1 MENVMDFAHKLVKM
15 KRILSPAYLKM
26 GSIKMEIEFLFLN
39 YIWMAINVFKK

>member
-26 GSIKMEIEFLFLN
+26 GSIKMEIEIFVLKIYMN
-39 YIWMAINVFKK
+39 GNKCI